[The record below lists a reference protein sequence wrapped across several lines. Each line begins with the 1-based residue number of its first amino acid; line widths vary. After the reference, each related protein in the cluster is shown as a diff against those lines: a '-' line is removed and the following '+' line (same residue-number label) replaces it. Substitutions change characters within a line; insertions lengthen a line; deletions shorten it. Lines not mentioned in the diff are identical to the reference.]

1 MKPKLLVTVLV
12 GMMCSFFFTLRAGE
26 NPLVTEFKT
35 FVATVEENGKN
46 YTEEQWKE
54 SNAKFDALVDKFKEQ
69 KDTLSQEEKD
79 VIHDAIGRYKGLV
92 TNSGFDS
99 AIKGVTKTYDKVAGA
114 TTDAWNETKSFFSG
128 MFKKDKDKK
137 KDKKDSDSK

>member
-1 MKPKLLVTVLV
+1 MNLKLLVTVLV
-12 GMMCSFFFTLRAGE
+12 GMMSSFSLALHAGE

-35 FVATVEENGKN
+35 FIATVEENGKN

-54 SNAKFDALVDKFKEQ
+54 SNAKFDALVDKFKAQ

-92 TNSGFDS
+92 TNSGLDS
-99 AIKGVTKTYDKVAGA
+99 AIKGVTKTYDKVADA
-114 TTDAWNETKSFFSG
+114 TTDAWNETKSFFDG
-128 MFKKDKDKK
+128 LFKNDKKSDKKK
-137 KDKKDSDSK
+137 KDK